1 MAILEVPP
9 FSWWRQH
16 RARKRAREVSKHVRR
31 LLATHRDI
39 MESDK
44 VAAVEKAIAAF
55 DGVRRGTIEEIGQG
69 MDQLDHACARLF
81 PAPKHPQWREAI
93 EIGLVAAVV
102 AWGGIRTFFLQ
113 PFRIPTGSMQPTLYG
128 VHVEPMRPDE
138 KVPILPVRVLEK
150 ALFGRSYVEAIC
162 EEDGELMLPV
172 FGTKVQ
178 LGPLEFPKTVV
189 AVGGREYRLDVDPE
203 SFEKALQSL
212 NLTRGRTFR
221 RGEPIVRCTV
231 SSGDH
236 IFVDKVSYNF
246 RLPRRGEVFVFET
259 RDIPKT
265 RGEFYIKRLAGVGG
279 DVLQIKEPQLFVN
292 GSLASENG
300 FVRVMSLKNGYSGYS
315 NPQSFDAPYLKDADD
330 KFVVERANYFA
341 LGDNSRNSADS
352 RYFGMVPHAN
362 LVGRAML
369 LYWPFTRR
377 FGLTN

>member
-1 MAILEVPP
+1 MNSLLEVPP
-9 FSWWRQH
+9 FSWWRLR

-44 VAAVEKAIAAF
+44 IKAAEKAIAEF
-55 DGVRRGTIEEIGQG
+55 DAVRRGTIEEIGQG
-69 MDQLDHACARLF
+69 MDRLDRACGKLF

-113 PFRIPTGSMQPTLYG
+113 PFKIPTGSMQPTLYG
-128 VHVEPMRPDE
+128 VHLEPMQPGE
-138 KVPILPVRVLEK
+138 KVPMLPVRLLEMVLC
-150 ALFGRSYVEAIC
+150 GRSYIEVKC
-162 EEDGELMLPV
+162 EDDGELSSV
-172 FGTKVQ
+172 GETRRWF
-178 LGPLEFPKTVV
+178 GPLESRKTVLTIGV
-189 AVGGREYRLDVDPE
+189 RDYEIDVDLE
-203 SFEKALQSL
+203 NFNKAAEILDMHIGRKFL
-212 NLTRGRTFR
+212 RGD
-221 RGEPIVRCTV
+221 PVVRCTV
-231 SSGDH
+231 NSGDH
-236 IFVDKVSYNF
+236 IFVDKVTYNF

-279 DVLQIKEPQLFVN
+279 DILQIKEPRLFVN
-292 GSLASENG
+292 GCVGAERG
-300 FVRVMSLKNGYSGYS
+300 FQRVMSLKSGYGGYS
-315 NPQSFDAPYLKDADD
+315 NPQSFDAPYLRSAEDTFA
-330 KFVVERANYFA
+330 VERRHYFA

-362 LVGRAML
+362 LVGRAMF

-377 FGLTN
+377 FGLTD